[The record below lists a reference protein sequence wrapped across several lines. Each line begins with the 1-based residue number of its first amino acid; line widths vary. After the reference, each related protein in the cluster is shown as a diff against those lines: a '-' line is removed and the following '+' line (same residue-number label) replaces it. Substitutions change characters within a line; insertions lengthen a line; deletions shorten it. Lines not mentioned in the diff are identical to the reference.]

1 MRGLV
6 IANPEKGFPM
16 TRTAPSGV
24 ERTFGRDEIIVTK
37 TDLQGRITYA
47 NEVFCRVSA
56 FDEADVL
63 GKPHNLI
70 RHPDMPAGVFK
81 LLWDRLQSG
90 QELFA
95 YVVNVAGDGAHYW
108 VFAHVTPTFDAHG
121 QIIGYHSNRR
131 TPSRAAL
138 NVIEPLYR
146 EIRAHEAMHG
156 RATEAAAA
164 GFGFLQDRL
173 DQVGMTYDE
182 WVWSLTREAAA

>member
-1 MRGLV
+1 
-6 IANPEKGFPM
+6 M

-24 ERTFGRDEIIVTK
+24 ERTFGRDEIIVTT

-56 FDEADVL
+56 FDEADVI

-81 LLWDRLQSG
+81 LLWDRLQAG

-95 YVVNVAGDGAHYW
+95 FVVNVAGDGAHYW

-121 QIIGYHSNRR
+121 TIIGYHSNRR
-131 TPSRAAL
+131 LPSRTAL
-138 NVIEPLYR
+138 GAIVPLYR
-146 EIRAHEAMHG
+146 EIRAHEAG
-156 RATEAAAA
+156 FSRATDASAA
-164 GFGFLQDRL
+164 GLSFLHERL
-173 DQVGMTYDE
+173 AGLGMTYDE
-182 WVWSLTREAAA
+182 WVWSLVTEVAA

>member
-1 MRGLV
+1 
-6 IANPEKGFPM
+6 M

-108 VFAHVTPTFDAHG
+108 VFAHVTPTFDATG
-121 QIIGYHSNRR
+121 AIIGYHSNRR

-138 NVIEPLYR
+138 AVIEPLYR
-146 EIRAHEAMHG
+146 EIRAFESQHG

-164 GFGFLQDRL
+164 GFGMLQDRL
-173 DQVGMTYDE
+173 DAAGMTYDE
-182 WVWSLTREAAA
+182 WVWSLTAEAAA

>member
-1 MRGLV
+1 MAAV
-6 IANPEKGFPM
+6 TP
-16 TRTAPSGV
+16 TGV
-24 ERTFGRDEIIVTK
+24 ERTFGREEIIVTK

-56 FDEADVL
+56 FDESEVI

-108 VFAHVTPTFDAHG
+108 VFAHVTPTFDAQG
-121 QIIGYHSNRR
+121 AIIGFHSNRR
-131 TPSRAAL
+131 TPSRAAI
-138 NVIEPLYR
+138 NVIAPLYQ
-146 EIRAHEAMHG
+146 EIRAHEAGYG

-164 GFGFLQDRL
+164 GFGFLRDRL
-173 DQVGMTYDE
+173 DQAGMTYDG
-182 WVWSLTREAAA
+182 WVWSLTTEAAA